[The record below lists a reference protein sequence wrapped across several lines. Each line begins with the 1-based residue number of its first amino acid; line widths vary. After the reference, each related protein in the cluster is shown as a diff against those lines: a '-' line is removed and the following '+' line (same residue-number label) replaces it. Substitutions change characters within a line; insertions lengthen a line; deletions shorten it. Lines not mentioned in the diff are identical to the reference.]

1 MAFGLPQISF
11 IGYPLAVPC
20 AGHAGLGFR
29 GAGPADAAALVAH
42 YRALGAADRRMR
54 FCATL
59 TDAAAER
66 HVAGLWPR
74 RALILAAHDGPL
86 WSSPLYRAGPIR
98 AVAELSIDGAEA
110 ELGLSV
116 EAGLRRRGVG
126 TYLVQAA
133 ARLLAPRGVRRIG
146 AYTLPDNHSFI
157 ALAHRCGARVASG
170 PHEVEVEVEF
180 DVAELDRAYR
190 RRRAVEVFRR
200 AA

>member
-29 GAGPADAAALVAH
+29 EVRSMDEGALVAH
-42 YRALGAADRRMR
+42 YRGLAVPDRRMR

-59 TDAAAER
+59 TDDAVER
-66 HVAGLWPR
+66 HVGRLWDRP
-74 RALILAAHDGPL
+74 ALVLAAFDGPL
-86 WSSPLYRAGPIR
+86 WAGPLHRAGPIA
-98 AVAELSIDGAEA
+98 AVAELTIDGPSA

-116 EAGLRRRGVG
+116 DVALRRRGVG

-133 ARLLAPRGVRRIG
+133 ACLLAPRGVRRVT
-146 AYTLPDNHSFI
+146 AYTLPGNLSFL
-157 ALAHRCGARVASG
+157 ALSRRVDGAIDIC
-170 PHEVEVEVEF
+170 PDEVEVVF
-180 DVAELDRAYR
+180 DVASLRRGYV
-190 RRRAVEVFRR
+190 RRRASETFCS

>member
-20 AGHAGLGFR
+20 SGHAGLGFR
-29 GAGPADAAALVAH
+29 EAGQGDAAALLAH
-42 YRALGAADRRMR
+42 YQALGAADRRMR

-59 TDAAAER
+59 TDAAVER

-74 RALILAAHDGPL
+74 RVLTLAAHDGPL
-86 WSSPLYRAGPIR
+86 WPGPLHRAGPIR
-98 AVAELSIDGAEA
+98 AVAELSIAGTEA

-116 EAGLRRRGVG
+116 DASVRRRGVG

-146 AYTLPDNHSFI
+146 AYTLPENRSFI
-157 ALAHRCGARVASG
+157 ALARRCGARVEAG
-170 PHEVEVEVEF
+170 PDEVEVEF
-180 DVAELDRAYR
+180 DVAGLDRAYR
-190 RRRAVEVFRR
+190 RRRAAEVFRS